1 MSEATYQMQIASSTT
16 PNMPLKTFEMFPQL
30 PAELRLQIWET
41 SLYTT
46 TVVAIG
52 EYDSL
57 SHRHKP
63 TKLGT
68 EIAYVCKESRAA
80 ALLYLKSFYLTN
92 NKSDPVILLNP
103 DHHVVYLTDNF
114 DNKKCSF
121 NTLTDCSEKHNL
133 KIYDQLND
141 RTIFRSIKH
150 LAIPTRW
157 LFQPQD
163 NRDQVFELNDCLKMD
178 LLSVSFVVVADEV
191 KERGVGTIVSPRRPP
206 LKAHHYDFAHRQQQ
220 VPVRLFI
227 DTGLRTGS
235 VGSYRD
241 DANLLTMRLET
252 QLNEEIKEWKDR
264 ADDTKHPERLQDWI
278 ALGHRDLSSWKVPHL
293 EFVDLMVTAPGSP
306 DNDDGYEYDF
316 SKEAGEKRAREWDE
330 SDDEDTSETID
341 RDVFAPR
348 KRRTRG

>member
-1 MSEATYQMQIASSTT
+1 
-16 PNMPLKTFEMFPQL
+16 MPLKTFEMFPQL

-150 LAIPTRW
+150 LAIPTH
-157 LFQPQD
+157 

-178 LLSVSFVVVADEV
+178 LLS
-191 KERGVGTIVSPRRPP
+191 
-206 LKAHHYDFAHRQQQ
+206 